1 MSLSTYFDY
10 IHTLLPDDQWEA
22 YTSCC
27 TTWVMRSLT
36 RSWHRPRSQVSSLLE
51 SQGWSFSKPPMSV
64 ADNHRWVDRE
74 DKSVALGHH
83 WWHLWGWYYIQES
96 AASLPATLIDCQPDD
111 VILDMCAAP
120 WGKTSQ
126 LASNLLKLW
135 GSGFVVANEIDNL
148 RRSTLKENITRM
160 WLYNVTV
167 AYRHSSRRAE
177 HYPSTFDHIV
187 VDAPCSGEGTI
198 FRTTEFMDQWGVWL
212 THKNAQIQKDIIG
225 DAIACLKPWG
235 TLIFST
241 CTLNTNENEWVVAWI
256 LENYGEQM
264 ELVPVNIQWSS
275 PWLPWFGLSDEDCT
289 KVARFWPHIQH
300 TGGFWVSKFIKQW
313 WTLRDDGTASSSQT
327 PWSTTIPLTPKGIPS
342 GLRGNKKSKIESC
355 TSNNCWSRV
364 MLKSQLGITLPEHTR
379 VYEDKWF
386 GYLTTTQKLSW
397 FESGLPILKL
407 GQWWITPLQPLIPAL
422 WHLSTLPRIDLN
434 DEQIQQWMMNTQIE
448 LPLSPLTSVPL
459 EDIKWGAEG
468 GGVLG
473 GGEARW
479 GVGEGLKWRVIVSCH
494 WFDVWLGKVGWG
506 VLKNKM

>member
-22 YTSCC
+22 YKSCC
-27 TTWVMRSLT
+27 TTWVMRSVT
-36 RSWHRPRSQVSSLLE
+36 WSWHRPRSDVRSLLE
-51 SQGWSFSKPPMSV
+51 WQWRSFTQPNFVV
-64 ADNHRWVDRE
+64 AENHHLVDRE

-96 AASLPATLIDCQPDD
+96 AASLPSTLIDYKLDD

-198 FRTTEFMDQWGVWL
+198 FRTTEFMDQWGLWL
-212 THKNAQIQKDIIG
+212 THKNAEIQKQIAG
-225 DAIACLKPWG
+225 DAIACLKPWW

-256 LENYGEQM
+256 LENYGDQM
-264 ELVPVNIQWSS
+264 QLVPVNIPWSS
-275 PWLPWFGLSDEDCT
+275 PWLSWFGLSDEDCL

-300 TGGFWVSKFIKQW
+300 TGGFWVSKFIKQ
-313 WTLRDDGTASSSQT
+313 GTSTKASKT
-327 PWSTTIPLTPKGIPS
+327 
-342 GLRGNKKSKIESC
+342 IESF
-355 TSNNCWSRV
+355 TSNNCWSRA
-364 MLKSQLGITLPEHTR
+364 MLKSSFGITLPEHAR

-422 WHLSTLPRIDLN
+422 WYLSTLPRVELSN
-434 DEQIQQWMMNTQIE
+434 EQIQQWMMSTQIE
-448 LPLSPLTSVPL
+448 YNSPL
-459 EDIKWGAEG
+459 IKHSNEYKGGAEG
-468 GGVLG
+468 GGI
-473 GGEARW
+473 
-479 GVGEGLKWRVIVSCH
+479 KWWVIVSSH
-494 WFDVWLGKVGWG
+494 WFDVWLGKVWWW

>member
-22 YTSCC
+22 YKSCC

-36 RSWHRPRSQVSSLLE
+36 WSWHRPRSQVSSLLE

-64 ADNHRWVDRE
+64 ADNHWWVDRE
-74 DKSVALGHH
+74 NKSVALGHH

-96 AASLPATLIDCQPDD
+96 AASLPATLIDYRPDD

-126 LASNLLKLW
+126 LAGNLLKLW

-148 RRSTLKENITRM
+148 RRSTLKENVTRM
-160 WLYNVTV
+160 WLYNVTIT
-167 AYRHSSRRAE
+167 YRHSSWRAE

-198 FRTTEFMDQWGVWL
+198 FRTTEFMDQWGIWL
-212 THKNAQIQKDIIG
+212 THKNAEIQKQIVE
-225 DAIACLKPWG
+225 DAITCLKPGW

-241 CTLNTNENEWVVAWI
+241 CTLNTNENEWVVARI
-256 LENYGEQM
+256 LEKYGDQM
-264 ELVPVNIQWSS
+264 KLVPVNIAWSS
-275 PWLPWFGLSDEDCT
+275 PWIPWFGLSNIDCL

-313 WTLRDDGTASSSQT
+313 TSTKASK
-327 PWSTTIPLTPKGIPS
+327 TIEL
-342 GLRGNKKSKIESC
+342 C
-355 TSNNCWSRV
+355 TSNNCGSRS
-364 MLKSQLGITLPEHTR
+364 MLKSQLWIILPEHTR

-386 GYLTTTQKLSW
+386 GYLTTTQKLAW

-407 GQWWITPLQPLIPAL
+407 GQGWITPLAALVPAL
-422 WHLSTLPRIDLN
+422 WHLSNLPSSGTEVPRIDLN
-434 DEQIQQWMMNTQIE
+434 DEQIQYWMMNTE
-448 LPLSPLTSVPL
+448 LEIDSANKS
-459 EDIKWGAEG
+459 W
-468 GGVLG
+468 
-473 GGEARW
+473 
-479 GVGEGLKWRVIVSCH
+479 VIVSCH
-494 WFDVWLGKVGWG
+494 WFDVWLGKIWWW